1 MNVRAYVYR
10 PSFDD
15 RTVITALIVWD
26 ALNVTEAGGI
36 VDHYTVE
43 ITGATY
49 PVSLSCYIC
58 HF

>member
-10 PSFDD
+10 PSVDD

-26 ALNVTEAGGI
+26 ALNVTEVGGI

-43 ITGATY
+43 ITGAQNL
-49 PVSLSCYIC
+49 VSLSCYIC